1 MYHSL
6 WSWWDSVEYLHSNIR
21 TRSAELSVQLNPP
34 GTSRCYICCCAASVL
49 PLSADRQCQQ
59 WRCFPLK
66 APQNSFC
73 LLLLFFHK
81 WAIQQEERDDGWH
94 SGTWMALCTWVP
106 QQHQTACKAVSGVLC
121 PKSSSSSHNKP
132 FLWTKLIAEEKRT
145 VNFDNHKPPIVSF
158 QF

>member
-1 MYHSL
+1 MIL
-6 WSWWDSVEYLHSNIR
+6 VRLSWIFTFKHPNKICWTFSAIKSPWYL
-21 TRSAELSVQLNPP
+21 P
-34 GTSRCYICCCAASVL
+34 VL
-49 PLSADRQCQQ
+49 YLLPCSFSPLTLCRQCQQ

-106 QQHQTACKAVSGVLC
+106 QQNQTACKAVSGVLC